1 MNIEERLRRLED
13 IEAIQQL
20 IARYAKAVD
29 HNGDPALVAPLFTED
44 AVWHCEGIGHWET
57 RDGIVRDIRPN
68 CTTFMPWAIHYM
80 TQPIV
85 AVAAD
90 GQSATSNHYLWELGK
105 VTAEGG
111 GATEDTWIG
120 GWYDCRCRKEEG
132 AWKFAR
138 IDLTLKLFSPAASPA
153 WQTRIAPWKP

>member
-1 MNIEERLRRLED
+1 MDIAARLQRLED

-57 RDGIVRDIRPN
+57 RAGIVRDIRPN

-85 AVAAD
+85 DVAPD
-90 GQSATSNHYLWELGK
+90 GRTATANHYL
-105 VTAEGG
+105 
-111 GATEDTWIG
+111 
-120 GWYDCRCRKEEG
+120 
-132 AWKFAR
+132 
-138 IDLTLKLFSPAASPA
+138 
-153 WQTRIAPWKP
+153 